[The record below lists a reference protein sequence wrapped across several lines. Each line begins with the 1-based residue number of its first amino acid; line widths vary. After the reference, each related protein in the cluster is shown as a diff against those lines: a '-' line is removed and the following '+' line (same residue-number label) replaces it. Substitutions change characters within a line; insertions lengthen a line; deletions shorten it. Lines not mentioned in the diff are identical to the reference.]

1 MIGTDDKVISTG
13 DNVIGTGNNVNS
25 TDDNVISTDDIVIGT
40 GDNVFSTG
48 DNLISTDD
56 NVIGTGDNVIS
67 TGDNVISTGESVFS
81 TDQSLSGSAGSFL
94 STVMPRRGL
103 PQHSAVRLALPDQP
117 TESFRR
123 LCLQFEAQPR
133 NLNRNFTERQAFP
146 YCAATEPSFWNS
158 SRTSTKT
165 VRGVAATWK
174 LS

>member
-1 MIGTDDKVISTG
+1 MIGTDDNVISTG
-13 DNVIGTGNNVNS
+13 DKVIGTGNNVNS
-25 TDDNVISTDDIVIGT
+25 TDDNVISTDDKVIGT

-56 NVIGTGDNVIS
+56 NVIG

-117 TESFRR
+117 TEPFRR

-133 NLNRNFTERQAFP
+133 NLNSNFTERQAFP
-146 YCAATEPSFWNS
+146 YCAATEPSFWKS